1 MNDETKGL
9 FQVHLGIF
17 LTAFIALFAKLIPLS
32 PTLITLGRVF
42 FASVVLFAILKFKKQ
57 KFSLENSKD
66 LFYLVL
72 LGVIFAIH
80 MVTFFYSA
88 QLSTI
93 AISLVTVY
101 LYPIFVAILEPYL
114 FKEKIK
120 LKNVALALVALLG
133 VMLIVPEFKLEN
145 NIAKGVAFGLVS
157 AFSLAVILVSNK
169 KYIKKYPSELLTFY
183 QFGISTV
190 VLLPFLLI
198 ENFKVTNQDIIL
210 LFLVGAVF
218 TVGGYNLRIIG
229 MKYINAYRASIIG
242 TIEPVYGTIL
252 AAIILGE
259 VPEIRTIVGGAIILA
274 TCLYATIQKQ
284 KSDN

>member
-9 FQVHLGIF
+9 LQVHLGIL
-17 LTAFIALFAKLIPLS
+17 LTSFIALFAKLIPLS

-42 FASVVLFAILKFKKQ
+42 FASAALFVILKLKNQ
-57 KFSLENSKD
+57 KLSLENSKD
-66 LFYLVL
+66 LVYLVL
-72 LGVIFAIH
+72 LGIIFAIH

-93 AISLVTVY
+93 AISLVTIY
-101 LYPIFVAILEPYL
+101 TYPLFVAILEPYL

-145 NIAKGVAFGLVS
+145 NIAKGVVFGLVS
-157 AFSLAVILVSNK
+157 AFTFAVLLVSNK
-169 KYIKKYPSELLTFY
+169 KYIKKYSSELLTFY
-183 QFGISTV
+183 QFGVSVI
-190 VLLPFLLI
+190 VLLPFMFI
-198 ENFKVTNQDIIL
+198 ESFKVTNQDIMM

-218 TVGGYNLRIIG
+218 TVGGYNLLILG
-229 MKYINAYRASIIG
+229 MKHIKAHRASIIA

-252 AAIILGE
+252 AILILGE
-259 VPEIRTIVGGAIILA
+259 VPELRTILGGIIVLA
-274 TCLYATIQKQ
+274 TCLYATIK
-284 KSDN
+284 K